1 MVSTDLDEKFNSYI
15 KTVAEDNE
23 LENHKVEQILKQN
36 LKKGVNT
43 SLRYKRNKLQYK
55 FNLEHLAKPEGAK
68 SLLKMYA
75 D

>member
-1 MVSTDLDEKFNSYI
+1 MVSTDLDEKFNSDI

-55 FNLEHLAKPEGAK
+55 FNFEQLAKPEEAK